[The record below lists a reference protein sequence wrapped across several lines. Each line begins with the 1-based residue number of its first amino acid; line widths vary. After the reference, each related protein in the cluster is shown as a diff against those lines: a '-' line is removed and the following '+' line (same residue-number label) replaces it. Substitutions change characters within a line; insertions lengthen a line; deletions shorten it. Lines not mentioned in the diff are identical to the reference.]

1 MERDDLL
8 EPASPTEIGLAT
20 GLGVPG
26 LTEVRGPQEEGPLS
40 GPLNEAAEGPGPGP
54 RDARRRRTPDL
65 VPGQSGAEGLADLP
79 NAGPDDP
86 RDGP

>member
-8 EPASPTEIGLAT
+8 EPASPTEIGMAT

-26 LTEVRGPQEEGPLS
+26 LTEVRGPEEEGPLT
-40 GPLNEAAEGPGPGP
+40 GPLREAEEGPAPTD
-54 RDARRRRTPDL
+54 RQRRRTPDL
-65 VPGQSGAEGLADLP
+65 VPGQSGAEGMADLP